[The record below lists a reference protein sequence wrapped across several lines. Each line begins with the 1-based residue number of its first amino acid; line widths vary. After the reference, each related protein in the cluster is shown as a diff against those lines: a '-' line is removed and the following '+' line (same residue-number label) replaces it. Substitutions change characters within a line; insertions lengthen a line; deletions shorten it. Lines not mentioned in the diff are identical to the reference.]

1 MKKRLKK
8 SKEKIVVYP
17 TNDWIFKRIYG
28 RKGSEQ
34 ITEKFI
40 KAFLGLDVKII
51 DLHEQKTL
59 ETDILSEKA
68 GVLDILAETENGMQ
82 IDLEMQAGNYKFAEI
97 RLTKYGCQLFANGI
111 KKGEYYDKM
120 RKTIAVMFVKDDLPI
135 LKPYPEYTFKWQFR
149 EEKYHDL
156 ILTDNL
162 EIVIISLEKIKKEIE
177 KGAIND
183 KEKIALWTKFLLNPS
198 TLKGEEMEENKEIKE
213 ANEIYENV
221 TSDIGEINAAIR
233 REQYYNDIASVR
245 HEGYEEGL
253 EKGSQNAIIKM
264 AKKML
269 KTNIPIETIEKITGL
284 TKEEIKKLK

>member
-1 MKKRLKK
+1 MENYVNDNG
-8 SKEKIVVYP
+8 EKIVLYP

-28 RKGSEQ
+28 RKGSER

-82 IDLEMQAGNYKFAEI
+82 IDLEMQAGNYKFVSE
-97 RLTKYGCQLFANGI
+97 RLSKYGCHLFANGI
-111 KKGEYYDKM
+111 KKGEYYSQM
-120 RKTIAVMFVKDDLPI
+120 RRTIAVMFVKDDLPNLRI
-135 LKPYPEYTFKWQFR
+135 YPEHTFKWKLR
-149 EEKYHDL
+149 EEKYHEL
-156 ILTDNL
+156 ILTENL
-162 EIVIISLEKIKKEIE
+162 ELVIISLEKIKKEVE

-198 TLKGEEMEENKEIKE
+198 TLGGEEMEDNKEIKE

-245 HEGYEEGL
+245 HEGYEEG
-253 EKGSQNAIIKM
+253 
-264 AKKML
+264 
-269 KTNIPIETIEKITGL
+269 IEQGIEQR
-284 TKEEIKKLK
+284 